1 MTKEELRLWA
11 ITNNISHSHS
21 KDLLKRLKSS
31 GGHSTLSS
39 DPRTL
44 FSTPRT
50 NVCKPLEPGMYSHIG
65 IKNR

>member
-1 MTKEELRLWA
+1 MIKEELHLRA
-11 ITNNISHSHS
+11 ITNNISHS